1 MINFSLLVDL
11 EVNLEDE
18 IRVMIIFYFLSLNK
32 PEFTEF
38 AQEFAEDISKDKCLA
53 MAWYLSSDYRPTDHT
68 EDGREE
74 FNELM
79 VFIKDYCKQKG
90 LTMME
95 WLKTLM
101 QDFELDFMIFTN
113 SIRMYKFRK

>member
-1 MINFSLLVDL
+1 MIYFSLVA
-11 EVNLEDE
+11 NLNEPKDE
-18 IRVMIIFYFLSLNK
+18 IRAMIIFYFLSLNK

-68 EDGREE
+68 EGGEE

-101 QDFELDFMIFTN
+101 
-113 SIRMYKFRK
+113 